1 VKSLKTIVVTGII
14 AVAATALAF
23 GGLHL
28 GQSSADAT
36 AAASQPTKAK
46 ATYAV
51 MLTAKQLA
59 QLMHGQGN
67 VATTGSTHHARQAK
81 HQRQATHRAST
92 YRSGNR
98 CYGYGHSG
106 SGWSNASSG
115 SHSGGGCGEGCW

>member
-1 VKSLKTIVVTGII
+1 MKSLKTIVVTGII

-92 YRSGNR
+92 YRSGSR
-98 CYGYGHSG
+98 SYTRSG
-106 SGWSNASSG
+106 SYTRSCLLYTSPSPRD
-115 SHSGGGCGEGCW
+115 